1 MNKVKDIPPVTPAME
16 LVIALSSLQ
25 SHIQKKIDLRL
36 SVHGISFTEFMV
48 MYHLDA
54 APGKKMRRID
64 LAESVG
70 LSASGVTRLLI
81 PMEKIKLV
89 KREANP
95 RDARVS
101 LVKLSK
107 TGERVFKDAL
117 VTFKNTANSLFQAFD
132 SRQLSE
138 FLGLTKV
145 LI

>member
-1 MNKVKDIPPVTPAME
+1 MSSVTPSME

-25 SHIQKKIDLRL
+25 SHLLKKIDLRL
-36 SVHGISFTEFMV
+36 SAHGINFTEFMV
-48 MYHLDA
+48 MYQLNA
-54 APGKKMRRID
+54 APNKTMRRID

-70 LSASGVTRLLI
+70 LSASGVTRLLT

-89 KREANP
+89 QKELNP

-107 TGERVFKDAL
+107 VGEQVFKDAF
-117 VTFKNTANSLFQAFD
+117 VSFKDSASSLLQALD
-132 SRQLSE
+132 SKQLSK
-138 FLGLTKV
+138 FLELTKV

>member
-1 MNKVKDIPPVTPAME
+1 MSSVTPSME

-25 SHIQKKIDLRL
+25 SHLLKKIDLRL
-36 SVHGISFTEFMV
+36 SAHGINFTEFMV
-48 MYHLDA
+48 MYHLNA
-54 APGKKMRRID
+54 APNKTMRRID

-70 LSASGVTRLLI
+70 LSASGVTRLLT

-89 KREANP
+89 QKELNP

-107 TGERVFKDAL
+107 VGEQVFKDAF
-117 VTFKNTANSLFQAFD
+117 VSFKDSASSLLQALD
-132 SRQLSE
+132 SKQLSK
-138 FLGLTKV
+138 FLELTKV